1 MTLIAALPRIA
12 RKFAILTLGFGV
24 GSGIGGATAQTNEQV
39 TAFSLDNGMQVVV
52 VEDHRAPVVV
62 HMVWYRAG
70 SADEQPGTSG
80 VAHLLEHLLFKATD
94 TLESGELSATVAANG
109 GRDNAFTAYDYTGYY
124 QRVAADRLEL
134 MMRMESDRMVN
145 IRLTEDDILTE
156 REVVIEERNSRTE
169 NNPSSLFR
177 EQMRAAQFLN
187 HRYGV
192 PIIGWRHEM
201 ETLDL
206 GDALAYYD
214 RFYAPNNATLV
225 VAGDVDPE
233 DVRVLAEKYY
243 GVIPAN
249 PDLGDRAR
257 PYEPRQMTERRMIM
271 RDARVAQP
279 YVSRSYLAPE
289 RNSGD
294 QKKAAALVMLSEV
307 LGGSTTS
314 VMAEK
319 LQFDE
324 QIAVYT
330 GAFYSG
336 LSLDPSTFGLFI
348 VPSAGVSLQEAED
361 AMDAVVAEFIE
372 TGVDA
377 DQLKRI
383 KMQLRAAQI
392 YARDDVN
399 AIGNRYGRA
408 LSQGLTV
415 EDVQA
420 WPDILQAVTEED
432 IIQAARDVFVLKHSV
447 TGWLMADGEAG

>member
-1 MTLIAALPRIA
+1 MTLGI
-12 RKFAILTLGFGV
+12 GF
-24 GSGIGGATAQTNEQV
+24 GIGGATAQTNEQV

-109 GRDNAFTAYDYTGYY
+109 GRDNAFTSFDYTGYY

-156 REVVIEERNSRTE
+156 RDVVIEERNSRTE

-192 PIIGWRHEM
+192 PVIGWRHEM
-201 ETLDL
+201 ESLEL
-206 GDALAYYD
+206 GDAMAYYD

-233 DVRVLAEKYY
+233 NVRALAEKYY
-243 GVIPAN
+243 GAIPAN
-249 PDLGDRAR
+249 PDLGVRAR

-289 RNSGD
+289 RNPGD
-294 QKKAAALVMLSEV
+294 QKAAAALVMLSEV

-383 KMQLRAAQI
+383 KMQLRASQI

-399 AIGNRYGRA
+399 AIGNRYGQA

-420 WPDILQAVTEED
+420 WPDVLQAVTEED